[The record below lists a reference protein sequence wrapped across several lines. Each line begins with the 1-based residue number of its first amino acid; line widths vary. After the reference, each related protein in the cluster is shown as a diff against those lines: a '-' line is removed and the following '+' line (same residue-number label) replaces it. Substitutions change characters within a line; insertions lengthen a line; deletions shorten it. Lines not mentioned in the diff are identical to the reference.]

1 MIYDVS
7 VVCAKG
13 YKKDG
18 TNCVQCAV
26 NEYKDQVSDATT
38 CTPCTGTGIST
49 NGAQGATSAS
59 ACGKV
64 SLISLLKF
72 YWVIS

>member
-13 YKKDG
+13 YKKDD

-38 CTPCTGTGIST
+38 CTGCTDTVT

-59 ACGKV
+59 ACGNV
-64 SLISLLKF
+64 SLSSLLKF

>member
-13 YKKDG
+13 YKKNG
-18 TNCVQCAV
+18 TNCVQCGV
-26 NEYKDQVSDATT
+26 NEHKDQVSDATT
-38 CTPCTGTGIST
+38 CSDCGDGTST

-59 ACGKV
+59 ACGNV
-64 SLISLLKF
+64 SLSSLLKF

>member
-13 YKKDG
+13 YKKDD

-38 CTPCTGTGIST
+38 CSDCDTGTST
-49 NGAQGATSAS
+49 NGAQGATSKS
-59 ACGKV
+59 ACGNV
-64 SLISLLKF
+64 SLSTLLKF